1 MLIFFYK
8 MKMLQVSLIK
18 LCSRQDAV
26 RNHDS
31 AYNLH
36 KRTSVHILYKSSA
49 TNKADSTYINRLQQ
63 M

>member
-1 MLIFFYK
+1 

-36 KRTSVHILYKSSA
+36 KRTSVHILYKSSS
-49 TNKADSTYINRLQQ
+49 TNKADSTYINRLLQ